1 MQFLQHC
8 LPVCTLLLSLL
19 DVSFLRSVEG
29 FSVYLPVKTNINADS
44 VLRDG
49 LQSLSTFSL
58 YSSSTDEETVEL
70 EEDDSDEEVVTD
82 PRVDDIKLSLIQEC
96 EKSKNP
102 DGNTIKNLVEKLED
116 MGEQCGIGQ
125 GSSYSGLLAGKW
137 SLIYASEDDTRS
149 SPFFWAFRKA
159 FPDKANQIYS
169 ITDAIPAPIKEV
181 GPAIQ
186 TISLEND
193 NSFKSEVKVATLG
206 GKATSIMTTE
216 CDILGMESLDLMRL
230 RIKSTTPKQSTI
242 LKTLGPFGDIV
253 EQFELNKFPSGDA
266 LERVKAGSSEVL
278 VQSTF
283 CDDTLRI
290 ARNPDDKDKN
300 FYVWVRETFE
310 GVEF

>member
-1 MQFLQHC
+1 
-8 LPVCTLLLSLL
+8 
-19 DVSFLRSVEG
+19 
-29 FSVYLPVKTNINADS
+29 
-44 VLRDG
+44 
-49 LQSLSTFSL
+49 
-58 YSSSTDEETVEL
+58 
-70 EEDDSDEEVVTD
+70 
-82 PRVDDIKLSLIQEC
+82 
-96 EKSKNP
+96 
-102 DGNTIKNLVEKLED
+102 
-116 MGEQCGIGQ
+116 
-125 GSSYSGLLAGKW
+125 
-137 SLIYASEDDTRS
+137 
-149 SPFFWAFRKA
+149 
-159 FPDKANQIYS
+159 
-169 ITDAIPAPIKEV
+169 
-181 GPAIQ
+181 
-186 TISLEND
+186 LEND

-230 RIKSTTPKQSTI
+230 KIKSTTPKQSTI

-300 FYVWVRETFE
+300 FYVWVRDTFE